1 VKGDDHTQRQPV
13 DALAAYGVVE
23 AVTRGAFGSGAPAPM
38 RKSLGEWRRGTDRH
52 AETRKKLDETMLA
65 FRLARRAVGETK
77 GCLRA
82 VRQAVGIPVDEVARR
97 LGVCRWEVFRLE
109 KSENESRI
117 MLNTLRRAAAALDCE
132 LVYGLTPRE
141 GTLEELAA
149 AQKAAHE
156 KALEESHE
164 KRRAEV
170 MATEEK
176 ILKQIGWRR
185 AILKNFRRGL
195 REAGMKVR

>member
-1 VKGDDHTQRQPV
+1 LGTKAELKGVLVQELPLST
-13 DALAAYGVVE
+13 L
-23 AVTRGAFGSGAPAPM
+23 
-38 RKSLGEWRRGTDRH
+38 KSLKNVLLKDAKRGPGRGVGMKKWTDRH

-109 KSENESRI
+109 KSESESRI

-164 KRRAEV
+164 KRRAEAK
-170 MATEEK
+170 ATEEK
-176 ILKQIGWRR
+176 VLKQIGWRK
-185 AILKNFRRGL
+185 AFLKDLRRGL
-195 REAGMKVR
+195 RKAGMKVR

>member
-1 VKGDDHTQRQPV
+1 MGGVQVQELPLSTLKSLKNV
-13 DALAAYGVVE
+13 LLKDAKRGPG
-23 AVTRGAFGSGAPAPM
+23 RGAGM
-38 RKSLGEWRRGTDRH
+38 KKWTDRH
-52 AETRKKLDETMLA
+52 AETRKKLDEIMLA
-65 FRLARRAVGETK
+65 FRMARRAVGETK

-109 KSENESRI
+109 KSESESRI
-117 MLNTLRRAAAALDCE
+117 MLSTLRRAASALDCE

-156 KALEESHE
+156 KAREESHE
-164 KRRAEV
+164 KRRVEAK
-170 MATEEK
+170 ATEEE
-176 ILKQIGWRR
+176 ILKQIGWQR
-185 AILKNFRRGL
+185 AFLKELRRGL
-195 REAGMKVR
+195 REKGMKVR

>member
-1 VKGDDHTQRQPV
+1 MQELPLSTLKSLTNVLLK
-13 DALAAYGVVE
+13 DAKRGPG
-23 AVTRGAFGSGAPAPM
+23 RGAGM
-38 RKSLGEWRRGTDRH
+38 KKWTDRH

-109 KSENESRI
+109 KSESESRI

-164 KRRAEV
+164 KRRAEPK
-170 MATEEK
+170 ATEEK
-176 ILKQIGWRR
+176 VLKQIRWRR
-185 AILKNFRRGL
+185 AILKGFRRGL
-195 REAGMKVR
+195 RQAGMKVR